1 MKNVGILK
9 KLKKVI
15 IFIIS
20 GVAASLEY
28 ASGIPVALVLLIRGL
43 RISGGG
49 PLK

>member
-9 KLKKVI
+9 KLKKV

-28 ASGIPVALVLLIRGL
+28 ASGIPVALVLLIIGL